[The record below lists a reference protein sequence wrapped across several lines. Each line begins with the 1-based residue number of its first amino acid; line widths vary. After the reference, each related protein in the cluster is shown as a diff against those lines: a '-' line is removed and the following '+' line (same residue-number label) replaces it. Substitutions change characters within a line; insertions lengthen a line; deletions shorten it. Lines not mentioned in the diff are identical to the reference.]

1 MKIRYKVQDDYGDA
15 ITHKGGDV
23 FIADIQQFD
32 LDCEHGRRDAAE
44 ECAEHFWHDTTKL
57 EDSAAYSWPLTF
69 VILDIVDNELGL
81 YEVDV
86 DARPRFSASE
96 A

>member
-1 MKIRYKVQDDYGDA
+1 MKIRYKVMDDYGA
-15 ITHKGGDV
+15 TITHNGGDV

-32 LDCEHGRRDAAE
+32 LDCKYDRIDAAA

-69 VILDIVDNELGL
+69 VILDIVGNELGL

-86 DARPRFSASE
+86 EARPRFSASE